1 MISLTIG
8 KETGATWV
16 GCHLHSHFIW
26 ILKTSCDLI
35 SGPLDFHLETKSG
48 QEPGR
53 LVCLCQ
59 VVGRAPRH
67 GDKRQIYEQ
76 APPATSNSLAL
87 EFSVSDSPPS
97 SLCVFTSAQKR
108 AMLPAERSEW
118 LSRLALK
125 PPPPSQACSRASQL
139 WRRSSHGRRTRSS
152 PPPHLHTFP
161 PVCPLQQPPL
171 KSLKQFCWG
180 GSRAI
185 RT

>member
-53 LVCLCQ
+53 WFVS
-59 VVGRAPRH
+59 VGWWGRAPRH
-67 GDKRQIYEQ
+67 GDKRQIHEQ

-108 AMLPAERSEW
+108 AVLPADRNDSAGW
-118 LSRLALK
+118 L
-125 PPPPSQACSRASQL
+125 
-139 WRRSSHGRRTRSS
+139 
-152 PPPHLHTFP
+152 
-161 PVCPLQQPPL
+161 
-171 KSLKQFCWG
+171 
-180 GSRAI
+180 
-185 RT
+185 